1 MSEIKPSAVETFVR
15 DIIAVGGVFNVD
27 DMGYVINKGDVDE
40 PVTLKMGNQRKPLMI
55 LKEKGLDNAA
65 AIVNPFSGDITES
78 MESKWLYVMLN
89 AGLVHRINE
98 IAKFV
103 SEVVESEK
111 TENPIPELASE
122 TLTFISKH
130 KNFDAAIL
138 KQFLQ
143 LTGDP
148 TKFMSI
154 WYNRK
159 LKETIFRCSIYD
171 TATKIEFP
179 QIKPKAWKIIIEFV
193 SALLGVGTNI
203 EQAEQQIR
211 EMYSAKSDIVTA
223 PKLDSMIMVYIK
235 LYTQLNPY
243 LSMCEF
249 IGDPDFVVDITTLG
263 YHLEHLEDYYKRAK
277 WFITSSNNIPSRPN
291 TVSGVTQTSSQLE
304 SKIPPN
310 PALVQYEIP
319 QVKSNIPMNP
329 AMGHNPQMDYS
340 FGGGQSYQQGYQQ
353 PFNHF
358 QQNTMIPTAGV
369 NQNPGVIP
377 TTGFN
382 TMIPTRF

>member
-1 MSEIKPSAVETFVR
+1 MSETKESAVETFVR

-27 DMGYVINKGDVDE
+27 DMGYIINKGDIDE
-40 PVTLKMGNQRKPLMI
+40 PVTVKVGNQRKPLMI
-55 LKEKGLDNAA
+55 LKEKGIDNAA
-65 AIVNPFSGDITES
+65 AIINPFNGDITES
-78 MESKWLYVMLN
+78 IESKWLYVMLN
-89 AGLVHRINE
+89 AGLVRRIKA

-111 TENPIPELASE
+111 AENPIPGLSSE

-130 KNFDAAIL
+130 KNFDDVVY
-138 KQFLQ
+138 KQFLS
-143 LTGDP
+143 LTDDP

-179 QIKPKAWKIIIEFV
+179 QIKPKIWKIIIDFV
-193 SALLGVGTNI
+193 SALLGVSTNL
-203 EQAEQQIR
+203 EQAEQQVR
-211 EMYSAKSDIVTA
+211 ELYSAKSEIVTA

-243 LSMCEF
+243 LVMCER
-249 IGDPDFVVDITTLG
+249 IEDQDFVVDITSLG
-263 YHLEHLEDYYKRAK
+263 YHLEHLEEYYKRAK
-277 WFITSSNNIPSRPN
+277 WFVTSSSSIPSRTQ
-291 TVSGVTQTSSQLE
+291 TVSGVTQNPSQIE
-304 SKIPPN
+304 SKIPVN
-310 PALVQYEIP
+310 PAMAQFEVP
-319 QVKSNIPMNP
+319 QMKSNIPMNP
-329 AMGHNPQMDYS
+329 AMTHANPQMGYS
-340 FGGGQSYQQGYQQ
+340 FGGGQIVQQGYQQ

-358 QQNTMIPTAGV
+358 QQNVIPTAGF
-369 NQNPGVIP
+369 QSPGVVP

-382 TMIPTRF
+382 QLIPTRF

>member
-1 MSEIKPSAVETFVR
+1 MSEIKASAVETFIR
-15 DIIAVGGVFNVD
+15 DIIAIGGVFNVD
-27 DMGYVINKGDVDE
+27 DMGYIINKGDIDE
-40 PVTLKMGNQRKPLMI
+40 PVTLKIGNQRKPLMI
-55 LKEKGLDNAA
+55 LKEKGIDNAA
-65 AIVNPFSGDITES
+65 AIVNPFNGDITES
-78 MESKWLYVMLN
+78 MESKWLYISLN
-89 AGLVHRINE
+89 AGLVRRINE

-111 TENPIPELASE
+111 TENPIPNLPSE
-122 TLTFISKH
+122 TLSFISKH
-130 KNFDAAIL
+130 KNFDDVIL

-143 LTGDP
+143 LTTDP

-179 QIKPKAWKIIIEFV
+179 QIKPKAWKIIIDFV
-193 SALLGVGTNI
+193 SALLGVSTNI

-211 EMYSAKSDIVTA
+211 EKYSAKSDIVTA
-223 PKLDSMIMVYIK
+223 PKLDSMLMVYIK

-243 LSMCEF
+243 LSMCEMMD
-249 IGDPDFVVDITTLG
+249 DPDFVVDITSLG
-263 YHLEHLEDYYKRAK
+263 YHLEHLEEYYKRAK
-277 WFITSSNNIPSRPN
+277 WFITSSSSIPNRQQ
-291 TVSGVTQTSSQLE
+291 TVSGVTQSPMQVE
-304 SKIPPN
+304 SKIPVN
-310 PALVQYEIP
+310 PAVAQYEMP
-319 QVKSNIPMNP
+319 QIKSNIPMNP
-329 AMGHNPQMDYS
+329 AMSHCNPHLDYS
-340 FGGGQSYQQGYQQ
+340 FGGGQIAQTGYQQ

-358 QQNTMIPTAGV
+358 QQNVIPTAGV
-369 NQNPGVIP
+369 NQGPGVIP